1 MSRNRRLVPM
11 PTQTEG
17 PDVRNNSSEAN
28 WVVRASKPIADQA
41 AWTPPA
47 PPTFRT
53 AWPHFAWLVGAGIV
67 YYFFGKLILL
77 IAAVVALIRGYL
89 WLCWRFPR
97 TMLFVTAFLKGLL
110 GRGRRR
116 RW

>member
-17 PDVRNNSSEAN
+17 PDARNNSSETN